1 MSRIGKN
8 PVTIPNGVTVTVN
21 DGQITVKGT
30 QGALDFKLPDGIS
43 MDVQGN
49 IVSVRRADDSMRQKG
64 CHGLARTILANM
76 IQGVVQGYQKE
87 LEIQGVGFKAS
98 LQGAVMTLSL
108 GFSAPVVYK
117 IPAGIKAKVDGGTA
131 ISISGMDK
139 QLVGNVAA
147 RIRAFAP
154 AEPYKGKGVRYKGEH
169 VRRKVGKTV
178 A

>member
-1 MSRIGKN
+1 MSRTGKN
-8 PVTIPNGVTVTVN
+8 PVTIPNGVTVTAK
-21 DGQITVKGT
+21 DGRVTVKGA
-30 QGALDFKLPDGIS
+30 QGSLDFQLPDGIS
-43 MDVQGN
+43 VDVQAAVVN
-49 IVSVRRADDSMRQKG
+49 VHRADDSLRQKG

-76 IQGVVQGYQKE
+76 IQGVVKGYQKE
-87 LEIQGVGFKAS
+87 LEIQGVGFKAA
-98 LQGAVMTLSL
+98 LQGQVMTLSL
-108 GFSAPVVYK
+108 GFSAPVVYE

-131 ISISGMDK
+131 ILISGMDK